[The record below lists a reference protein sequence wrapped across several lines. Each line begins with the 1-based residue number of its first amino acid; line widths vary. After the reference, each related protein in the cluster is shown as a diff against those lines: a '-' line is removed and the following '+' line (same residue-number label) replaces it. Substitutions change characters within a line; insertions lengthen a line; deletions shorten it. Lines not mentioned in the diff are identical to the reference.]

1 MANWLTPELLSKKY
15 GISESTLRSWKCLGY
30 IVSST
35 IDNEVLLDEDSLNR
49 YLDAHKSKELS
60 INYLEKIIKEKELE
74 KEALLAQFDDELFLL
89 KTQKLYQ
96 PLFHILIQQL
106 GLLITDDRLQEIFL
120 SISSGEPISR
130 VAARHQMTYGK
141 TLETYKSILKNL
153 EKNTNTTATLL
164 KRSTNSVFNQF
175 STADPTRIELFEI
188 LPFYVYRILSTE
200 AKIKTVSDLL
210 KYTSQR
216 GWKSLQQLRGIGFL
230 TYARIIKELAHTN
243 FIIADKDGNIELSP
257 EVAVLMNLP

>member
-1 MANWLTPELLSKKY
+1 MANWLTPELLSKKC

-74 KEALLAQFDDELFLL
+74 KEALLAQFDDE
-89 KTQKLYQ
+89 
-96 PLFHILIQQL
+96 
-106 GLLITDDRLQEIFL
+106 
-120 SISSGEPISR
+120 PISR

-153 EKNTNTTATLL
+153 ENNTNATATLL
-164 KRSTNSVFNQF
+164 RRRTNSVFSQF
-175 STADPTRIELFEI
+175 STAYPTRIELFEI

-210 KYTSQR
+210 KYTSKR

-257 EVAVLMNLP
+257 EMAVLMNLP